1 MSQRVNEPITQSDF
15 DRYASNYETAL
26 QQGLSVSG
34 ESLDYFALGRIRWLR
49 IQLGR
54 LPSRFLAIDHAMDF
68 GCGIGSS
75 VGHLLSE
82 LNVKHVVGIDTS
94 EQSLA
99 QARARYA
106 ESVATFMTTGDY
118 TPCSSLDLVFCNG
131 VFHHIPV
138 AKRAEAADFVYRCL
152 KPDGL
157 FAFWENNPWNP
168 GTRIVMSRIPFDRD
182 AITLSIPESKRLLK
196 QAGFENIQVDTCFYF
211 PRFLRWFRPLETL
224 LSRFPFGAQYLVL
237 VKKPR

>member
-1 MSQRVNEPITQSDF
+1 MNEHSTESDF
-15 DRYASNYETAL
+15 DPYASNYEIAL
-26 QQGLSVSG
+26 QKGLSVSG
-34 ESLDYFALGRIRWLR
+34 DSADYFALARIRWLR
-49 IQLGR
+49 MQLGR
-54 LPSRFLAIDHAMDF
+54 LPGQFLSVDNAMDF
-68 GCGIGSS
+68 GCGTGNS
-75 VGHLLSE
+75 VSHLLCE

-94 EQSLA
+94 EQSLV
-99 QARARYA
+99 QARERYT
-106 ESVATFMTTGDY
+106 ESEATFMTAEAY
-118 TPCSSLDLVFCNG
+118 TPSSSMDLVFCNG

-152 KPDGL
+152 KPNGL

-182 AITLSIPESKRLLK
+182 AITLSIRESKRLLK

-237 VKKPR
+237 VKKPS

>member
-1 MSQRVNEPITQSDF
+1 MNKHITPSDF
-15 DRYASNYETAL
+15 DRYANNYEKAL

-34 ESLDYFALGRIRWLR
+34 ESAEYFARARIQWLR
-49 IQLGR
+49 KQLGR
-54 LPSRFLAIDHAMDF
+54 LPGSSLAVESAMDF
-68 GCGIGSS
+68 GCGTGNS
-75 VGHLLSE
+75 VAYLLSE

-94 EQSLA
+94 EQSLV
-99 QARARYA
+99 QARERYA
-106 ESVATFMTTGDY
+106 ENDATFVTAEAYKPT
-118 TPCSSLDLVFCNG
+118 SSLDLVFCNG

-138 AKRAEAADFVYRCL
+138 ALRADAADFVYRCL
-152 KPDGL
+152 KPNGL

-196 QAGFENIQVDTCFYF
+196 QAGFETIQVDTCFYF

-237 VKKPR
+237 VKKPD